1 MKYDVEEFIKE
12 LLESDAFAVFVVA
25 YVVEKRGPITEK
37 IVKKACQQVISRI
50 ATNFDLMAAIERQYV
65 WPSIK
70 DGKVV
75 YGLTARGKKV
85 AQRKVKEHS
94 NV

>member
-12 LLESDAFAVFVVA
+12 LLESDAFAVFVFA

-37 IVKKACQQVISRI
+37 LVKKACQQIISHI
-50 ATNFDLMAAIERQYV
+50 ATSFNLMAAIERQYV

-70 DGKVV
+70 NGKVV
-75 YGLTARGKKV
+75 YGLTARGKK
-85 AQRKVKEHS
+85 AKQRKVREHS